1 MNFSGLQL
9 IGIILASIMIIMF
22 YRNSII
28 SVLKNPKE
36 SLLLMLPI
44 MLLGIVFY
52 LFFKSKG
59 F

>member
-9 IGIILASIMIIMF
+9 IGIFLASIMIIMF

-28 SVLKNPKE
+28 SVLKTPKE

-44 MLLGIVFY
+44 ILMGIVLF

>member
-1 MNFSGLQL
+1 MNLSGLQL

-22 YRNSII
+22 YRNSITSI
-28 SVLKNPKE
+28 LKTPKE

-44 MLLGIVFY
+44 ILLGIVFY
-52 LFFKSKG
+52 LFFKAKG

>member
-28 SVLKNPKE
+28 GVLRTPKE

-44 MLLGIVFY
+44 ILLGIIFF
-52 LFFKSKG
+52 LFFKAKG

>member
-28 SVLKNPKE
+28 SVLKTPKE
-36 SLLLMLPI
+36 SFVLMLPI
-44 MLLGIVFY
+44 MLLGVVFY
-52 LFFKSKG
+52 FFFKSKG

>member
-22 YRNSII
+22 YRNLII
-28 SVLKNPKE
+28 SVLKTPKE

-44 MLLGIVFY
+44 ILLGIVFF